1 MLKNKIKYIIPLILF
16 MGICFQ
22 PMAFGWI
29 ATSTIGDYS
38 NDLKRFDYKFT
49 EQFTVDYKDNFYF
62 DLYNMSEGFGDAW
75 YTSQASDLT
84 DNEMEKYGYVDVQQI
99 MQEPSSTEDTTRIT
113 VRLGASLKDETWM
126 MLLWSF
132 TESSDNPMC
141 LIFMAYNDTYLVL
154 DMQNE
159 DTYDA
164 DWSES
169 TNELNCDV
177 DEKVWNED
185 DVKAM
190 SVGYSGS
197 GDDADLIVDMIP
209 NPVDTVALY
218 IWITVIIA
226 ICVLIGVMYYLYK
239 RGN

>member
-1 MLKNKIKYIIPLILF
+1 MH
-16 MGICFQ
+16 
-22 PMAFGWI
+22 
-29 ATSTIGDYS
+29 
-38 NDLKRFDYKFT
+38 
-49 EQFTVDYKDNFYF
+49 
-62 DLYNMSEGFGDAW
+62 
-75 YTSQASDLT
+75 
-84 DNEMEKYGYVDVQQI
+84 
-99 MQEPSSTEDTTRIT
+99 EPSSTEDTTHIT
-113 VRLGASLKDETWM
+113 VILGASLKDEIWM

-141 LIFMAYNDTYLVL
+141 LIFMAYNDTYFVL

-169 TNELNCDV
+169 TNDLNCDV
-177 DEKVWNED
+177 NKKVWNGD

-218 IWITVIIA
+218 IWIIVIIA